1 MVTLFAFIQMV
12 ISLYFTGYEGV
23 AASSVNAQTTV
34 VKGTAADGSVATVT
48 ISGRINP
55 VIVAQ
60 DGF

>member
-55 VIVAQ
+55 IIIGSS
-60 DGF
+60 GF

>member
-1 MVTLFAFIQMV
+1 MV
-12 ISLYFTGYEGV
+12 ISLYFTGYQGV

-34 VKGTAADGSVATVT
+34 VKGIASDGSVATVT

>member
-1 MVTLFAFIQMV
+1 MV
-12 ISLYFTGYEGV
+12 IGIYFTGYEGV

-55 VIVAQ
+55 IIIGSS
-60 DGF
+60 GF